1 MSADADA
8 AELRRARGL
17 DLGAQ
22 LAAAARKRPERM
34 AMRCDDDGITYAQ
47 LDARAD
53 RVARALADRG
63 VGLGDRVLIVM
74 TNRFEFV
81 EAFFGICRL
90 GAIAV
95 PVNFRLVAAEIA
107 DLVADADPV
116 AAVVDAGLAARL
128 AEALAAVDGVGVRLV
143 VGDDPSAA
151 GPGGEGYEAALAGAA
166 AAPPTV
172 DVPAD
177 AAAVICFTSGTT
189 GRAKG
194 AVLTHANLAINAL
207 SVMIALG
214 IRADDEVWASGLPLF
229 HVGGFTDMLL
239 HLGVCGTFV
248 MLSSHDF
255 DAARTVDVLARE
267 GVTGCSFVPT
277 QWQAI
282 CAVPGIRERRLP
294 LRRAGWSTAVSPM
307 ALLELLAE
315 TFPGVDQINAFGQTE
330 MGPTTTIL
338 NGPDAVRKM
347 GSVGRPLANV
357 ELRIVDDEM
366 RDVAVG
372 EVGEVVYRGPCVFA
386 GYWRAPA
393 ATAEAF
399 AGGWFHSGD
408 LCRMDDEGYV
418 YVVDRK
424 KDMIISGG
432 ENIYSAELENAIAG
446 HPLVAEVAVVGL
458 PHETWG
464 ETPCA
469 AVVPADPSRPP
480 THEQI
485 AERCRARLASY
496 KKPTRIVVVDAL
508 PRNASGKVLKQR
520 LREQLTTNERT
531 V

>member
-1 MSADADA
+1 
-8 AELRRARGL
+8 
-17 DLGAQ
+17 
-22 LAAAARKRPERM
+22 
-34 AMRCDDDGITYAQ
+34 
-47 LDARAD
+47 
-53 RVARALADRG
+53 
-63 VGLGDRVLIVM
+63 
-74 TNRFEFV
+74 
-81 EAFFGICRL
+81 
-90 GAIAV
+90 
-95 PVNFRLVAAEIA
+95 
-107 DLVADADPV
+107 
-116 AAVVDAGLAARL
+116 
-128 AEALAAVDGVGVRLV
+128 
-143 VGDDPSAA
+143 
-151 GPGGEGYEAALAGAA
+151 
-166 AAPPTV
+166 
-172 DVPAD
+172 
-177 AAAVICFTSGTT
+177 
-189 GRAKG
+189 
-194 AVLTHANLAINAL
+194 
-207 SVMIALG
+207 
-214 IRADDEVWASGLPLF
+214 
-229 HVGGFTDMLL
+229 
-239 HLGVCGTFV
+239 
-248 MLSSHDF
+248 
-255 DAARTVDVLARE
+255 
-267 GVTGCSFVPT
+267 
-277 QWQAI
+277 
-282 CAVPGIRERRLP
+282 
-294 LRRAGWSTAVSPM
+294 
-307 ALLELLAE
+307 
-315 TFPGVDQINAFGQTE
+315 
-330 MGPTTTIL
+330 
-338 NGPDAVRKM
+338 M